1 MVIPVHIL
9 QLVQPCIL
17 KEFFDYATTYALF
30 IIFFMNF
37 VVVLDESFHS
47 GLCFCRMKRR
57 EIHSCCTWEAHLN
70 TIRTSRQ
77 STTVKKN

>member
-1 MVIPVHIL
+1 
-9 QLVQPCIL
+9 
-17 KEFFDYATTYALF
+17 
-30 IIFFMNF
+30 MNF

-57 EIHSCCTWEAHLN
+57 KIHSYTWEAHIN

-77 STTVKKN
+77 STTVKKTNPIQWGRRHIYST